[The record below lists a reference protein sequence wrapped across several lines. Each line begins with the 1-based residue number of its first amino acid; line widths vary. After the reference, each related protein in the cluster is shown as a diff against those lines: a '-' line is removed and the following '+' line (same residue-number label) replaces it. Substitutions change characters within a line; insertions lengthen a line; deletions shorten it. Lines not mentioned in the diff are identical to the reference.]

1 MKFNEIHQRNGLGAI
16 IREQFQFKN
25 LSNKERWFYIVINLQ
40 KHDILY
46 YARIFKKL
54 DVYDVV
60 ELSVRTVRDTW
71 FVGVEK
77 RTEHAYT
84 FSTDLIGKTV
94 FQNREDALEVVK
106 EAEKHRI
113 KVNNERYY
121 EEY

>member
-1 MKFNEIHQRNGLGAI
+1 M
-16 IREQFQFKN
+16 
-25 LSNKERWFYIVINLQ
+25 INLQ

-77 RTEHAYT
+77 RSEHAYT

>member
-1 MKFNEIHQRNGLGAI
+1 M
-16 IREQFQFKN
+16 
-25 LSNKERWFYIVINLQ
+25 INLQ

-94 FQNREDALEVVK
+94 FQNREDALKIVQ
-106 EAEKHRI
+106 EAEKHRS